1 MKRGILALSL
11 GTFTLGMAEYVMMSI
26 LPDIATSLN
35 INISQA
41 GQLITAYA
49 LGVGVGAPLT
59 VLIARNHPLRKILLT
74 LVGIII
80 LGNLMFAFSFHNAM
94 ALTARFISGIPH
106 GSFFSVGLLV
116 ANKLADKGKETSAVA
131 MMVMGM
137 TVANLGGVPLANWVA
152 ALLSWRVIFIFTAVC
167 GGLTLWAILSWV
179 PVIPPMPRT
188 NIKGLFQ
195 FLRKREPWML
205 MIATILGSGGIFCWY
220 SYINPMMTDVS
231 HVEVRW
237 MPLLMLL
244 AGGSMCIGNYLGGH
258 FSDRF
263 TSYKTTTAI
272 QITATTA
279 LLLIWILA
287 TFAIPSILLMC
298 VCTACLF
305 GVSAPMQQMLLKHS
319 KGGEMMGGALTQLS
333 FNLGNALGAVSGG
346 VAIAAGAGFRSTS
359 LIGAIILSGAVG
371 MLIWFGVYTRRKGE
385 VE

>member
-59 VLIARNHPLRKILLT
+59 VLIARNHPLRKILLM

-152 ALLSWRVIFIFTAVC
+152 ALLSWRVIFIFTAIC

>member
-1 MKRGILALSL
+1 
-11 GTFTLGMAEYVMMSI
+11 
-26 LPDIATSLN
+26 
-35 INISQA
+35 
-41 GQLITAYA
+41 
-49 LGVGVGAPLT
+49 
-59 VLIARNHPLRKILLT
+59 
-74 LVGIII
+74 
-80 LGNLMFAFSFHNAM
+80 
-94 ALTARFISGIPH
+94 
-106 GSFFSVGLLV
+106 
-116 ANKLADKGKETSAVA
+116 
-131 MMVMGM
+131 
-137 TVANLGGVPLANWVA
+137 
-152 ALLSWRVIFIFTAVC
+152 
-167 GGLTLWAILSWV
+167 
-179 PVIPPMPRT
+179 
-188 NIKGLFQ
+188 
-195 FLRKREPWML
+195 ML

-279 LLLIWILA
+279 LLLIWVLA
-287 TFAIPSILLMC
+287 TFAVPSILLMC
-298 VCTACLF
+298 VCTDCLF

-319 KGGEMMGGALTQLS
+319 KGGEMVGGALTQLS
-333 FNLGNALGAVSGG
+333 FSLSNALGAVSGG

>member
-152 ALLSWRVIFIFTAVC
+152 ALLSWRVIFIFTAIC

-279 LLLIWILA
+279 LLLIWVLA
-287 TFAIPSILLMC
+287 TFAVPSILLMC

>member
-152 ALLSWRVIFIFTAVC
+152 ALLSWRVIFIFTAIC

>member
-152 ALLSWRVIFIFTAVC
+152 ALLSWRVIFIFTAIC

-287 TFAIPSILLMC
+287 TFAVPSILLMC